1 MDTLISAGVKVE
13 VANDTYY
20 KLFGTAVLI
29 FIAFFLL
36 KKFIG

>member
-1 MDTLISAGVKVE
+1 MNNLLDATVTVQ

-20 KLFGTAVLI
+20 KLFATAIAI

-36 KKFIG
+36 KKVAG

>member
-1 MDTLISAGVKVE
+1 MDTLLNAGITVE
-13 VANDTYY
+13 VANNTYY
-20 KLFGTAVLI
+20 KLFATAVLI